1 MFTFTI
7 KSTPYSNLILLKI
20 PTYFQNLI
28 KTLYESTKK
37 IDHENSNIFLTP
49 LRIQI
54 STFPKVSRPLPS

>member
-37 IDHENSNIFLTP
+37 SIMKIPIF
-49 LRIQI
+49 
-54 STFPKVSRPLPS
+54 F